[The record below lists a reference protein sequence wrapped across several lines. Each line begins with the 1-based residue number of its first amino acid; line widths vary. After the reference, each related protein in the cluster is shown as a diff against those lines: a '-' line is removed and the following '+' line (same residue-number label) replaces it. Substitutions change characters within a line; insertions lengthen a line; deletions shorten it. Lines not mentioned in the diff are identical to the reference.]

1 MVLGN
6 FLSYIFFQSNIN
18 YLYGNIRT
26 YTLLTNLSIKNYALI
41 DHLNVK
47 FTNGFTVITGETG
60 AGKSILLGGLSLVLG
75 KRADLSSL
83 REKDDKCIVEAEFEI
98 SKYGL
103 EAFFDD
109 NDLDYEK
116 RTIIRREILP
126 SGKSRAFINDS
137 PVTLDIL
144 SKLGDQ
150 LIDVHS
156 QHQTLRLADNDFQL
170 KVIDAL
176 ADNGKG
182 IKEYLSKLLK
192 YQSTLKDLQILQE
205 FQNSATKE
213 QEYNSFLLQ
222 ELNSAPLK
230 EGILEELEE
239 QYEQLNNVEIIL
251 EQLSHGQQLLNDEQ
265 IGVVNLLTELKQVS
279 SKLASFGQQYSGI
292 NERIKSVF
300 IELDD
305 VSNELN
311 LLAENVEAD
320 PQMLEEVNTK
330 LKLLYDLQKKHKAQS
345 ITELLEIRNK
355 LDEKVSATEN
365 VAVDIDRKK
374 KELQLLEVTLNT
386 EASNISKKR
395 KAVIPNLKKQ
405 LEDTL
410 IDLGMASA
418 TFKIEIDPS
427 KEFKPTGKDDLTF
440 LFSANKGSAYGDL
453 KKVASGGELSRIM
466 LTIKAIL
473 AKYEQLPTMMFDEI
487 DTGVSGEISNKMGD
501 IMQAMSNTMQIFS
514 ITHLP
519 QVAAKGVHHFKVYKE
534 EELMGTNTKM
544 KKLSAEE
551 RIVELAEMLGG
562 KTLSDSALAHA
573 RQLLD

>member
-1 MVLGN
+1 M
-6 FLSYIFFQSNIN
+6 
-18 YLYGNIRT
+18 
-26 YTLLTNLSIKNYALI
+26 LTNLSIKNYALI

-83 REKDDKCIVEAEFEI
+83 REKEDKCIVEAEFEI

-103 EAFFDD
+103 ESFFME
-109 NDLDYEK
+109 NDLDYETK
-116 RTIIRREILP
+116 TIIRREILP

-144 SKLGDQ
+144 SQLGDQ

-176 ADNGKG
+176 ADNGQV
-182 IKEYLSKLLK
+182 ISAYSSKLLL
-192 YQSTLKDLQILQE
+192 YQSTQKELQKLVD

-213 QEYNSFLLQ
+213 HEYNSFLLQ
-222 ELNSAPLK
+222 ELISAPLK

-265 IGVVNLLTELKQVS
+265 IGLVNLLTELKQVS
-279 SKLASFGQQYSGI
+279 NKLASFGHQYSDI

-305 VSNELN
+305 ISTELN
-311 LLAENVEAD
+311 ILNDKVEAD
-320 PQMLEEVNTK
+320 PQLLEQVNAK
-330 LKLLYDLQKKHKAQS
+330 LQLLYDLLKKHKAQT
-345 ITELLEIRNK
+345 IPELMEIRNA

-365 VAVDIDRKK
+365 VVADIDRKK
-374 KELQLLEVTLNT
+374 KELHQLETALNT
-386 EASNISKKR
+386 EASNISKRR
-395 KAVIPNLKKQ
+395 KLVIPKLKEQ
-405 LEDTL
+405 LEETL

-418 TFKIEIDPS
+418 TFKIDISPS
-427 KEFKPTGKDDLTF
+427 KEFKSTGKDDLSF

-473 AKYEQLPTMMFDEI
+473 ARYEQLPTMMFDEI

-501 IMQAMSNTMQIFS
+501 IMKDMSNTMQIFS

-544 KKLSAEE
+544 KRLSSEE
-551 RIVELAEMLGG
+551 RVVELAEMLGG